1 MPQNGREK
9 MNLDW
14 YGRGGNSVLQQEIA
28 HFEVQLHRK
37 HRDIYPGV
45 FFGSGVFLPPLV
57 LFVP

>member
-1 MPQNGREK
+1 

-14 YGRGGNSVLQQEIA
+14 YWRGGNSILQQEFA

-37 HRDIYPGV
+37 HRDIYIGV
-45 FFGSGVFLPPLV
+45 LFGSGVFLPPLV